1 MQQTLTHPGERAT
14 RSQAPT
20 EAPAG
25 PAVDT
30 VTVAVHAADPISRAG
45 AAQQLR
51 DHPGIR
57 VVAEDAAEPAAVGVV
72 VADTVDDAVLTTL
85 RGLARQSS
93 GRVVLVVGQIGQTR
107 LLDVVSCGV
116 GTILWRHQAG
126 SDQLARGVLAAA
138 KGRGEVPADLLGRLL
153 GEVAAMSREGVP
165 AGGVPA
171 RTALGDREVDVLR
184 LIADGLETAEIAS
197 RLFFSERTVKNVLH
211 GLTSRLNLRNRA
223 HAVAYALRAGYL

>member
-1 MQQTLTHPGERAT
+1 MQQTLTHDTAT
-14 RSQAPT
+14 AT
-20 EAPAG
+20 MT
-25 PAVDT
+25 DT

-51 DHPGIR
+51 DHPGISL
-57 VVAEDAAEPAAVGVV
+57 VAGGSTESATVGVV
-72 VADTVDDAVLTTL
+72 VADTVDETVLTML
-85 RGLARQSS
+85 RGLSRQTS
-93 GRVVLVVGQIGQTR
+93 GRVVLVVGQIGENR
-107 LLDVVSCGV
+107 LLDVVGCGV
-116 GTILWRHQAG
+116 GTILWRHQA
-126 SDQLARGVLAAA
+126 SSSQLANGVLAAA

-153 GEVAAMSREGVP
+153 GEVAAMSRDGAP
-165 AGGVPA
+165 GGGAA

-211 GLTSRLNLRNRA
+211 GLTSRLHLRNRA